1 MGENAA
7 DLIKKEEIFMVRQIV
22 IHQPQHL
29 EIGAGSAAKVAEWA
43 AAYKKTMILTSKSVA
58 AFLPKLGLNPSVEVY
73 ANITAEPEEHVLD
86 AALVAAR
93 RYQPDAI
100 IGLGG
105 GSVMDIAK
113 LVSVMWADEQKL
125 EAIVGP
131 NRVLQQFSK
140 LALIPTTAGTGSE
153 AGIRALVTNSETK
166 AKMAV
171 ESPLMCADLAIL
183 DADLTLSVPPALT
196 AVTGIDAMAHCVEAF
211 TNIHAHDVIDSYARM
226 GFSAVGKY
234 LVRAVENGTDR
245 AARTGMLLA
254 SYYGGICLG
263 PVNTAAG
270 HALAYPLGT
279 KLKLPHGLA
288 NALIFPHILAFNQP
302 ACPSKT
308 NEVLIALGK
317 TGAIDRQTA
326 FEQAYQ
332 FCKSL
337 GIDMKLSSYGAQ
349 KGQLRSFAEEA
360 HAIRRLMDN
369 NPRDMSIKE
378 IEKIYQSAL

>member
-1 MGENAA
+1 ME
-7 DLIKKEEIFMVRQIV
+7 RQIV
-22 IHQPQHL
+22 IHQPRHV
-29 EIGAGSAAKVAEWA
+29 EIGAGSAARIADWA
-43 AAYKKTMILTSKSVA
+43 ADFRKILILTSKSVA
-58 AFLPKLGLNPSVEVY
+58 QQVPKLELNGSFELY
-73 ANITAEPEEHVLD
+73 EKIAAEPEEHVLL
-86 AALVAAR
+86 AALEVAKH
-93 RYQPDAI
+93 YQPDAI

-113 LVSVMWADEQKL
+113 LVCVMWAGHQQL
-125 EAIVGP
+125 EDIVGS
-131 NRVLQQFSK
+131 NRVLQRFSK

-183 DADLTLSVPPALT
+183 DPELTLSVPPALT

-211 TNIHAHDVIDSYARM
+211 TNIRAHSVIDGYARM
-226 GFSAVGKY
+226 GFGAVGTY
-234 LVRAVENGTDR
+234 LSRAVKDGADKDAR
-245 AARTGMLLA
+245 AGMMLA

-288 NALIFPHILAFNQP
+288 NALIFPHVLGFNQP
-302 ACPSKT
+302 VCPGKT
-308 NEVLIALGK
+308 DEVLIALGK
-317 TGAIDRQTA
+317 SGATDSQTA

-332 FCKSL
+332 FCHSL

-349 KGQLRSFAEEA
+349 KEQLRSFAEEA
-360 HAIRRLMDN
+360 NGIRRLMDN
-369 NPRDMSIKE
+369 NPRDMSIE
-378 IEKIYQSAL
+378 DIEQIYQAAF